1 MATALQLTGIGK
13 SFDGFQ
19 ALTDADFDARWGE
32 VHALLGENGAG
43 KSSLMNIAAG
53 LYAPESGRM
62 WVDDNPVQLGGP
74 RDAARHRIG
83 MVHQHFKL
91 VKPFTV
97 AENILLGHPLAT
109 GEGSHRKR
117 LGMLEAQIR
126 AKAGEL
132 GFDIDPRQRVA
143 RLSIAEQQRVEIL
156 KVLLAGARILILD
169 EPTAVLTDAEA
180 ERLLSTVHALAR
192 SGAAVVLVTH
202 KMADVKTYA
211 DRVTVMR
218 GGRTVKTVDP
228 RQVAVAEL
236 VQLTVGDSVA
246 VPQRRRDGVTGGEPR
261 LTVRGLRS
269 AASGGRPALD
279 GVDLQLKAGEIYG
292 LAGVGGNGQGE
303 LAAALMGLDDAVEGD
318 ITLQGVG
325 DLKALSNAQRRSLQF
340 AAIPADRY
348 GLALAG
354 ALTVAENF
362 GIGQVHAGRYGSP
375 WRLDTRTLEADAQA
389 AVEQFDVQGVR
400 SLGQKAAL
408 LSGGNAQKLVLAREF
423 SRAPRIVL
431 AHSPSRGLD
440 VRAGAEVHA
449 RLLAARDAGAAV
461 LLISEDLDEV
471 LALAD
476 RVGVM
481 TRGRIVTEFEQPAD
495 RQAVGQAMTD
505 HG

>member
-1 MATALQLTGIGK
+1 MATALQLTGIAK
-13 SFDGFQ
+13 SFDGFK
-19 ALTDADFDARWGE
+19 ALTDAHFQARWGE

-53 LYAPESGRM
+53 LYAPEAGQV
-62 WVDDNPVQLGGP
+62 WVDDNPVQLSGP
-74 RDAARHRIG
+74 RDAARHHIG

-97 AENILLGHPLAT
+97 AENIMLGHPLAS

-117 LGMLEAQIR
+117 LGQLEAQIR
-126 AKAGEL
+126 AKAEEL
-132 GFDIDPRQRVA
+132 GFELDPRQRTE

-169 EPTAVLTDAEA
+169 EPTAVLTDKEA

-228 RQVAVAEL
+228 KQVAVAEL
-236 VQLTVGDSVA
+236 VQLTVGDGVA
-246 VPQRRRDGVTGGEPR
+246 APARTRSPAGDVRLRLRRLRTPEAGGHR
-261 LTVRGLRS
+261 
-269 AASGGRPALD
+269 ALH
-279 GVDLQLKAGEIYG
+279 GVDLTLHAGEIYG
-292 LAGVGGNGQGE
+292 LAGVGGNGQSE
-303 LAAALMGLDDAVEGD
+303 LAAALMGLDDQFEGE
-318 ITLQGVG
+318 LVLEGLG
-325 DLKALSNAQRRSLQF
+325 DLARTSNAERRALQF
-340 AAIPADRY
+340 AAIPADRH

-354 ALTVAENF
+354 ALSVAENF
-362 GIGQVHAGRYGSP
+362 GIGQVHDGRYGP
-375 WRLDTRTLEADAQA
+375 VWRLDAKRMQEDARA
-389 AVEQFDVQGVR
+389 AVAQFDVQGVR
-400 SLGQKAAL
+400 HLDQKAAL

-423 SRAPRIVL
+423 GRAPRIVL

-440 VRAGAEVHA
+440 VRASAEVHA

-481 TRGRIVTEFEQPAD
+481 TRGRIVAEFEQPAD
-495 RQAVGQAMTD
+495 RLAIGRAMVD
-505 HG
+505 HD

>member
-1 MATALQLTGIGK
+1 MKTALQLTGICK
-13 SFDGFQ
+13 SFDGFR
-19 ALTDADFDARWGE
+19 ALIDADFSARWGE

-53 LYAPESGRM
+53 LYAPESGQM
-62 WVDDNPVQLGGP
+62 LVDDNPVQLGGP
-74 RDAARHRIG
+74 RDAAQHRIG

-97 AENILLGHPLAT
+97 GENILLGHPLAS

-117 LGMLEAQIR
+117 LAALEEQIE
-126 AKAGEL
+126 AKAEAL
-132 GFDIDPRQRVA
+132 GFSIDPRQRTE

-169 EPTAVLTDAEA
+169 EPTAVLTDQEA
-180 ERLLSTVHALAR
+180 ERLLSTVHALSR
-192 SGAAVVLVTH
+192 SGAAVILVTH

-228 RQVAVAEL
+228 KTVAVSEL
-236 VQLTVGDSVA
+236 VQLTVGESLA
-246 VPQRRRDGVTGGEPR
+246 PPAHERARSGAAR
-261 LTVRGLRS
+261 LRVRGLRS
-269 AASGGRPALD
+269 TAQVGRPALD
-279 GVDLQLKAGEIYG
+279 GVDLTLNAGEIYG

-303 LAAALMGLDDAVEGD
+303 LAAALMGLDDAIDGE
-318 ITLQGVG
+318 ITLQDFS
-325 DLKALSNAQRRSLQF
+325 DLRHASTSQRRALRF

-354 ALTVAENF
+354 GLSVAENF
-362 GIGQVHAGRYGSP
+362 GIGRVHDGRYGP
-375 WRLDTRTLEADAQA
+375 AYRLDTKRLAADAKA
-389 AVEQFDVQGVR
+389 AVAQFDVQGVR

-423 SRAPRIVL
+423 GRAPRIVL

-481 TRGRIVTEFEQPAD
+481 TRGRIVAEFDQPAD
-495 RQAVGQAMTD
+495 RQAIGQAMVD

>member
-1 MATALQLTGIGK
+1 MTTALQLTGICK
-13 SFDGFQ
+13 SFDGFK
-19 ALTDADFDARWGE
+19 ALIDADFDARWGE

-62 WVDDNPVQLGGP
+62 LVDDNPVQLDGP

-97 AENILLGHPLAT
+97 AENILLGHPLAG
-109 GEGSHRKR
+109 GEGGHGRR
-117 LGMLEAQIR
+117 LRALEAQIR
-126 AKAGEL
+126 AKAAAL
-132 GFDIDPRQRVA
+132 GFDIDPRRRVE

-169 EPTAVLTDAEA
+169 EPTAVLTDQEA

-202 KMADVKTYA
+202 KMADVKNYA

-228 RQVAVAEL
+228 KATAVADL
-236 VQLTVGDSVA
+236 VQLTVGQSIA
-246 VPQRRRDGVTGGEPR
+246 APQRRRSPPGAAR

-269 AASGGRPALD
+269 TAAGAGRAALD
-279 GVDLQLKAGEIYG
+279 GVGLTLHAGEIYG
-292 LAGVGGNGQGE
+292 LAGVGGNGQSE
-303 LAAALMGLDDAVEGD
+303 LAAALMGLDDDIEGAVVLAEG
-318 ITLQGVG
+318 G
-325 DLKALSNAQRRSLQF
+325 DLRRASNAQRRHFQF

-354 ALTVAENF
+354 ALSVAENF
-362 GIGQVHAGRYGSP
+362 GIGQVHEGRYGSP
-375 WRLDTRTLEADAQA
+375 WRLDRARMAADAQA
-389 AVEQFDVQGVR
+389 AVALFDVQGVR
-400 SLGQKAAL
+400 DLRQKAAL

-423 SRAPRIVL
+423 GRAPRIVL

-481 TRGRIVTEFEQPAD
+481 ARGRIVAEFEQPAD
-495 RQAVGQAMTD
+495 RQAVGRAMVNE
-505 HG
+505 